1 MSLLVNNTLA
11 NPQTSFYAAFGS
23 GGGGGSSS
31 NLTSPSAI
39 LPGTDSNSFL
49 ALVTPVGANTAAL
62 SIEANG
68 GTSQLLMNAGA
79 APASGYEIKTDNFS
93 GNLVIGG
100 EAATTP
106 LATFNATNHTVALGD
121 GAGSSQVNATAAT
134 VSLDASLVGTVP
146 NGGILGLTNIG
157 SLIRG
162 GSIALDCSLLGNVPN
177 AGVLTLNNAN
187 AQMKAASLLLDAS
200 LGGTVNTGGVINLNN
215 TGAGITTGTNPGIIV
230 NAAQTTIRGNYHYV
244 VSLGTVPSAVPVAIT
259 SPTQTGLYSI
269 TVGGSPADP
278 IALQCGVTCLA
289 YYLGGSGF
297 VSGGNNTALIQSGID
312 EYAKLFT
319 SNGPSG
325 PIINFQYNTT
335 SAASLTGLSARVVQ
349 LTGDLGF

>member
-1 MSLLVNNTLA
+1 MALMPNATFA
-11 NPQTSFYAAFGS
+11 NPTTPFFGGAGPTPPPETPS
-23 GGGGGSSS
+23 D
-31 NLTSPSAI
+31 LQSPSAV

-79 APASGYEIKTDNFS
+79 SPASGYEIKTDNFS

-106 LATFNATNHTVALGD
+106 LATLNATNHTVALGD
-121 GAGSSQVNATAAT
+121 GAGSSQVTATAAT
-134 VSLDASLVGTVP
+134 IGLDASLVGTVAT
-146 NGGILGLTNIG
+146 G
-157 SLIRG
+157 
-162 GSIALDCSLLGNVPN
+162 
-177 AGVLTLNNAN
+177 GVLTLNSTSAG
-187 AQMKAASLLLDAS
+187 MKAATVTLDAS
-200 LGGTVNTGGVINLNN
+200 LAGTVNTGGVVTLSN
-215 TGAGITTGTNPGIIV
+215 TGAAITTGTNPGIVV

-244 VSLGTVPSAVPVAIT
+244 VSLGTVSSSIAYPIT

-269 TVGGSPADP
+269 TIGGAAGDATG
-278 IALQCGVTCLA
+278 IQCGISVLA

-297 VSGGNNTALIQSGID
+297 VSGGNNSAIINAGLN
-312 EYAKLFT
+312 EYARLFT
-319 SNGPSG
+319 SAGVSG
-325 PIINFQYNTT
+325 PIINFQYVALSPANL
-335 SAASLTGLSARVVQ
+335 SGLSARVVQ